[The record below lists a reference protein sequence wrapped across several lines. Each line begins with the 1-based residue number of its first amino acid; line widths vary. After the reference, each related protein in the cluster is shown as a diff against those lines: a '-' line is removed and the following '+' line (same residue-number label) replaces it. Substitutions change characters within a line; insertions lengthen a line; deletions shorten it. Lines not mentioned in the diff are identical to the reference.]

1 MALSDKTTR
10 SRNRTLFITEETTN
24 GTPVY
29 PSGTDAFLAA
39 EIDGF
44 TQDTETAEAQEY
56 TDALFTQA
64 EQVVGYAYANP
75 TMTIHPRFGASAGN
89 TPVEAILLKNFFGN
103 QTVVGSTSVTYD
115 FLDHDNTLS
124 AYYQYADVM
133 QCVASGMVI
142 SEMNFSVSKQELM
155 AYEFTAI
162 SNKVEH
168 SSQCEVPSG
177 TSTIT
182 AGSGVTIPV
191 GTAAAYV
198 AQVGSRFDVFN
209 TAGTKTETITVL
221 TVSTI
226 NITADTTVDIDAG
239 FILKP
244 SLPTG
249 SYSAVQPFAPTSAT
263 VYVGPSGTAMASLIH
278 ADYALKARELSVSMN
293 KNMQTPT
300 ADELNGSL
308 FGGPDYEIDV
318 PTVEI
323 STTIN
328 LRPGT
333 GRLYEQARTD
343 QLRSIAV
350 TIPYSGQEL
359 VVYVP
364 SVFMEVSDGG
374 ENAGAAQQT
383 LDFRIQKGSAI
394 SSADVFKLI
403 YR

>member
-89 TPVEAILLKNFFGN
+89 TPVESILLKNFFGN

-124 AYYQYADVM
+124 AYYQYADVL
-133 QCVASGMVI
+133 QCVASGIVI

-155 AYEFTAI
+155 AYEFTGI

-168 SSQCEVPSG
+168 SSQFEVPSG

-191 GTAAAYV
+191 GTTASYV
-198 AQVGSRFDVFN
+198 AQVGTKFDVFN
-209 TAGTKTETITVL
+209 TSGTKTETITVL
-221 TVSTI
+221 TVSST

-239 FILKP
+239 FIMKP
-244 SLPTG
+244 SLPAG
-249 SYSAVQPFAPTSAT
+249 SYSSVQPFAPTSAT
-263 VYVGPSGTAMASLIH
+263 VYVGPTGTAMASLIH

-318 PTVEI
+318 PSVEI
-323 STTIN
+323 STTVN
-328 LRPGT
+328 LRPST
-333 GRLYEQARTD
+333 GRYYEQARTD

-350 TIPYSGQEL
+350 TIPHGGQEL

-383 LDFRIQKGSAI
+383 LDFRIQKGSAS

>member
-10 SRNRTLFITEETTN
+10 SRNRSLFITEETTN

-29 PSGTDAFLAA
+29 PSGSNAFLAA

-44 TQDTETAEAQEY
+44 VQDTETAEAQEY
-56 TDALFTQA
+56 TADLFTQA

-75 TMTIHPRFGASAGN
+75 TMTIHPRFGAAAGDV
-89 TPVEAILLKNFFGN
+89 PVEGVLLKNFFGSE
-103 QTVVGSTSVTYD
+103 VVSAGTSVTYA
-115 FLDHDNTLS
+115 FVDHDNTLS
-124 AYYQYADVM
+124 AYYQYADVL
-133 QCVASGMVI
+133 QCVASGMVV
-142 SEMNFSVSKQELM
+142 SEMNFSITKNELM
-155 AYEFTAI
+155 AYDFTCIA
-162 SNKVEH
+162 NKIQH
-168 SSQCEVPSG
+168 TSQFEVPTGTTTIASG
-177 TSTIT
+177 S
-182 AGSGVTIPV
+182 AVTIPV
-191 GTAAAYV
+191 GTTASYV
-198 AQVGSRFDVFN
+198 AQVGSRFDVY
-209 TAGTKTETITVL
+209 TDAGVLSETIEVL
-221 TVSTI
+221 SVSST
-226 NITADTTVDIDAG
+226 NITADTTADIEANY
-239 FILKP
+239 ILKP
-244 SLPTG
+244 SLPAA
-249 SYSAVQPFAPTSAT
+249 SYSSVQPFAPTSAT
-263 VYVGPSGTAMASLIH
+263 VYVGPTGTAMASLINST
-278 ADYALKARELSVSMN
+278 YALKARELSVSMN

-318 PTVEI
+318 PSVEI

-333 GRLYEQARTD
+333 ARYYEQARTD
-343 QLRSIAV
+343 QLRSVAV
-350 TIPYSGQEL
+350 TIPYGSQEL

-383 LDFRIQKGSAI
+383 LDFRIQKGSAS